1 MNKNDKTNMLFSGIG
16 EIDDGLLEEAM
27 NYKSSRRKS
36 FNFGMLA
43 ACLALILVI
52 SVTFPMLNRTKDAV
66 GNSDPEKIE
75 GVPET
80 YTSLDSL
87 LMDSY
92 GGSYQKLNSFDSLSY
107 TDSASL
113 IWQYVDSGEIYV
125 KRLSS
130 SELEEVTESI
140 GRGAQ
145 VGEESPEIGCKMW
158 VLDGEGNVISPYL
171 KGGAGNV
178 DCTVFDYEVE
188 IIPDESFVEC
198 ISDILH

>member
-1 MNKNDKTNMLFSGIG
+1 MNKNDKMNMLFSQIG
-16 EIDDGLLEEAM
+16 EIDDSLLDEAI
-27 NYKSSRRKS
+27 NYKAAHRKS

-43 ACLALILVI
+43 ACLALVFAIA
-52 SVTFPMLNRTKDAV
+52 VTFPMFNRMKNAV
-66 GNSDPEKIE
+66 GNKDAEVAEDIAES
-75 GVPET
+75 
-80 YTSLDSL
+80 YHSLDSL

-92 GGSYQKLNSFDSLSY
+92 GGKYQKLNSFESLSY

-113 IWQYVDSGEIYV
+113 VWQYLDSGEIYV
-125 KRLSS
+125 KKLNGSQ
-130 SELEEVTESI
+130 LEEVTENI
-140 GRGAQ
+140 GKGDQ
-145 VGEESPEIGCKMW
+145 VGEDSPEISCKMW

-171 KGGAGNV
+171 KGGAGNI